1 MQAWVTGVFDAL
13 FDASAPRLR
22 AWMGAT
28 RTGGYDPI
36 EALRAQTVVRRAW
49 EALDIHG
56 RSIFLP
62 LAQERTFSEQA
73 NRLYSALARV
83 RALQAPTLRAL
94 RKVSPAAWQRGAILS
109 NVLGTD
115 MALRTVLQ
123 TYADALT
130 ALADETRVTRGMIDI
145 SPPPRQTQFA
155 WSDETRDSLSDAR
168 HDLTGYARMAAEALE
183 DDNTAGAGHPLNM
196 AIHHAVARAH
206 GEGPYGGRATST
218 WRRLSVPAGFASE
231 DNETARARTF
241 RAIDKLIVGLLAY
254 GGRRTLREATARMSE
269 ADARAFFVW
278 SEKELAKFRFEH
290 EKPAKRGAYRDQSA
304 LTFALDNATIDPVY
318 RLRLPFRVE
327 IEAARYPTD
336 LAAMRTIGANLLI
349 AEDRSDA
356 LTLIA
361 TTLAR
366 GREQARRYYPTLF
379 ADLPRVDWYLYNARG
394 VKTPGGSYLWPT
406 GGEPARVNVYLQQYA
421 KKADRNAATTSLLQT
436 LVHEGAHHIWRTK
449 LNEREQALWA
459 DLVTQR
465 APINY
470 AAILTY
476 LETAWPP
483 PAPVGWTKLPRVE
496 ADGPTIYGARWGEHD
511 LFPIWRSQVQAHA
524 AEGGGLLEYDENE
537 RESLGELAARMTL
550 RADFYRAEGF
560 DVSDAYMRDVL
571 DRHGE
576 TRRKSAMFLRR
587 HGARVLLPKFD
598 PSAGYGGAGAWR
610 RPTDDDRSVSAVLPA
625 IKAKDPA
632 LYLQI
637 QIASSK
643 YDPDYWK
650 KGAESSAWTYLD
662 PAKGDPRPFWW
673 YTAAQIEAL
682 RDKQEATH
690 VPVFPVTGYGATN
703 PEEAFCDALGLYV
716 AYGPGA
722 VLEPVREVMFRLA
735 PQVRRNPAPD
745 STTDT

>member
-13 FDASAPRLR
+13 FDASSPRLR

-28 RTGGYDPI
+28 RTGGYDPE

-49 EALDIHG
+49 EALDMHG

-73 NRLYSALARV
+73 ARLYSALARV

-94 RKVSPAAWQRGAILS
+94 RKAAPAAWQRSAILS

-115 MALRTVLQ
+115 TALRAVLQ

-155 WSDETRDSLSDAR
+155 WSDETRDALSSAR

-183 DDNTAGAGHPLNM
+183 DDSTAGAGHPLNM

-206 GEGPYGGRATST
+206 GEGPYAGRRSST

-231 DNETARARTF
+231 DNETDRARTF
-241 RAIDKLIVGLLAY
+241 RALDKLIVGLLAY
-254 GGRRTLREATARMSE
+254 GGRRTLSEASARMSE

-318 RLRLPFRVE
+318 RLRLPFRV
-327 IEAARYPTD
+327 AAETTRYPTD
-336 LAAMRTIGANLLI
+336 LAAMRTVGANLLR
-349 AEDRSDA
+349 AEDRSAA

-361 TTLAR
+361 ATLAR

-379 ADLPRVDWYLYNARG
+379 ADLPRVDWHFYNARG
-394 VKTPGGSYLWPT
+394 VKTPGGDYLWPT
-406 GGEPARVNVYLQQYA
+406 DGEPARVRVYLQQYA
-421 KKADRNAATTSLLQT
+421 KKDDRGDGGVGMLKT

-449 LNEREQALWA
+449 LNAREQAFWA

-465 APINY
+465 APIDY
-470 AAILTY
+470 DALLAA
-476 LETAWPP
+476 LETPWPP
-483 PAPVGWTKLPRVE
+483 PAPVGWTKLPTVA
-496 ADGPTIYGARWGEHD
+496 ADGPTVYGARWGEHD
-511 LFPIWRSQVQAHA
+511 LFPIWRTMIRAHPA
-524 AEGGGLLEYDENE
+524 GLLEYDEDE
-537 RESLGELAARMTL
+537 REPLTTLAARMAL

-560 DVSDAYMRDVL
+560 DVSDAYTRDVI

-576 TRRKSAMFLRR
+576 TRRKSAVILRR
-587 HGARVLLPKFD
+587 RGTHGRLPYFDPTLGRDGGWRNPAADPSLVPLLP
-598 PSAGYGGAGAWR
+598 
-610 RPTDDDRSVSAVLPA
+610 T
-625 IKAKDPA
+625 IKAANPKV
-632 LYLQI
+632 YLQI
-637 QIASSK
+637 LIASSK
-643 YDPDYWK
+643 YDPDYWQK
-650 KGAESSAWTYLD
+650 DSGTAWAYLD
-662 PAKGDPRPFWW
+662 PSKGDPKPLFH
-673 YTAAQIEAL
+673 YTIPEIQAL
-682 RDKQEATH
+682 RDKQEALH
-690 VPVFPVTGYGATN
+690 VPTFPVTGYGATN
-703 PEEAFCDALGLYV
+703 PEEAFCDAVGLYV

-722 VLEPVREVMFRLA
+722 VLEPVREILFRLA
-735 PQVRRNPAPD
+735 PQVRRNP
-745 STTDT
+745 STSDT

>member
-13 FDASAPRLR
+13 FDASSPRLR

-28 RTGGYDPI
+28 RTGGYDPE

-49 EALDIHG
+49 TALDAYG

-73 NRLYSALARV
+73 ARLYGALARV

-94 RKVSPAAWQRGAILS
+94 RKVAPAAWQRSTILG

-115 MALRTVLQ
+115 TALRAVLQ

-145 SPPPRQTQFA
+145 SPPPHQVQSA
-155 WSDETRDSLSDAR
+155 WSDETRDALSNAR
-168 HDLTGYARMAAEALE
+168 HDLTGYARTAAEALE

-206 GEGPYGGRATST
+206 GEGPYSGRATST

-231 DNETARARTF
+231 DHETDRARTF
-241 RAIDKLIVGLLAY
+241 RAIDKLVVGLLAY

-269 ADARAFFVW
+269 ADARTFFEW

-318 RLRLPFRVE
+318 RLRLPFRVVVE
-327 IEAARYPTD
+327 TTRYPTD
-336 LAAMRTIGANLLI
+336 LAAMRTVGANLLTPT
-349 AEDRSDA
+349 DRADA
-356 LTLIA
+356 FTLIA
-361 TTLAR
+361 ATLAR

-394 VKTPGGSYLWPT
+394 VETPGGDYLWPMN
-406 GGEPARVNVYLQQYA
+406 GEPARVRMYLQKYA
-421 KKADRNAATTSLLQT
+421 KPARRNNAPTEILQT

-449 LNEREQALWA
+449 LNARAQALWA

-465 APINY
+465 APIDY
-470 AAILTY
+470 DALLAA
-476 LETAWPP
+476 LETPWPP
-483 PAPVGWTKLPRVE
+483 PAPVGWTKLPAVA
-496 ADGPTIYGARWGEHD
+496 ADGPTVYGARWGEHD
-511 LFPIWRSQVQAHA
+511 LFPIWRSMIRSHPN
-524 AEGGGLLEYDENE
+524 GLLEYVENE
-537 RESLGELAARMTL
+537 REPLTALAERMAL

-560 DVSDAYMRDVL
+560 DVSPAYTRDVI

-576 TRRKSAMFLRR
+576 TRRKSAIILRQR
-587 HGARVLLPKFD
+587 GTHRRLPYFDPTLGPDGGWRNPAADPSLVPLLP
-598 PSAGYGGAGAWR
+598 
-610 RPTDDDRSVSAVLPA
+610 T
-625 IKAKDPA
+625 IKEANPK

-637 QIASSK
+637 LIASSK
-643 YDPDYWK
+643 YDPDYWQK
-650 KGAESSAWTYLD
+650 HSGTAWAFLD
-662 PAKGDPRPFWW
+662 PSKGDPKPLWD
-673 YTAAQIEAL
+673 YTVPEIQAL
-682 RDKQEATH
+682 RDKQETVD

-703 PEEAFCDALGLYV
+703 PEEAFCDAVGLYV

-722 VLEPVREVMFRLA
+722 VLEPVREILFRLA

-745 STTDT
+745 STSDT